1 MVDDA
6 FRKQLEGYSLATA
19 DILYRLPDH
28 PKILQTFVWQTYDL
42 APEFPELKKF
52 LDFWSHSIEGAIH
65 SVRVRM
71 DFFDLL
77 REKKEIISP
86 AQILK

>member
-6 FRKQLEGYSLATA
+6 FRKQLEGYGLATA

-65 SVRVRM
+65 SVRVAHEK
-71 DFFDLL
+71 LIKPVEL
-77 REKKEIISP
+77 RLVGHEFR
-86 AQILK
+86 LH